1 MLTGEDADGVG
12 PFGTADRTNERMRA
26 AGRPLDGMD
35 QLAGRRVTAIRPENS
50 VIELLTSAVL
60 AGCQFQFRKGNK
72 TIPDIRQ
79 FQADVP
85 VGFCPLP

>member
-1 MLTGEDADGVG
+1 MLTGEDAEGVG
-12 PFGTADRTNERMRA
+12 PFGTVARTNERMRA
-26 AGRPLDGMD
+26 TGRALNGMD
-35 QLAGRRVTAIRPENS
+35 QSVGRSVTAIRPENL
-50 VIELLTSAVL
+50 VIRLLTRAVL

>member
-1 MLTGEDADGVG
+1 MLTGEDANSVG
-12 PFGTADRTNERMRA
+12 PFGTAAAASEGLRA
-26 AGRPLDGMD
+26 TGRSLNGMD
-35 QLAGRRVTAIRPENS
+35 QSVGRSVTAIRPENL
-50 VIELLTSAVL
+50 VIRLLTRAVL